1 MNSIALYESIQIITY
16 ISNHKDC
23 VINDLKQ
30 LLDITPSNPPSPE
43 EKSLYYLI
51 QRLTKEGLIQKVSIK
66 NMRPGGPHYTLCL
79 ASKGIL
85 FIEFI
90 KDLFD
95 DKCKSSNLKIENLLE
110 EINEISMEFINNLFS
125 DSELKKNNLKI
136 PNLEQEIQRFLTR
149 IKNLLIDIFS
159 HV

>member
-1 MNSIALYESIQIITY
+1 MTA
-16 ISNHKDC
+16 
-23 VINDLKQ
+23 
-30 LLDITPSNPPSPE
+30 
-43 EKSLYYLI
+43 
-51 QRLTKEGLIQKVSIK
+51 
-66 NMRPGGPHYTLCL
+66 
-79 ASKGIL
+79 KGIL
-85 FIEFI
+85 FIESI
-90 KDLFD
+90 KNILD
-95 DKCKSSNLKIENLLE
+95 DKSKSSELEIENLLE